1 MTAAELIEL
10 LRQVPPDT
18 PVLVQ
23 GYETGWHD
31 VHMVSTMN
39 VVPYRRAQPWDG
51 EFRSAIEFGQQG
63 SPAVVIVGR
72 REAHRR

>member
-23 GYETGWHD
+23 GYETGWD
-31 VHMVSTMN
+31 VIHAVSTVN
-39 VVPYRRAQPWDG
+39 VAPYRRAQPWDG
-51 EFRSAIEFGQQG
+51 EFRNAPEFEQKRE
-63 SPAVVIVGR
+63 PALVIVGR
-72 REAHRR
+72 REVHRP

>member
-1 MTAAELIEL
+1 MTAAALIEL
-10 LRQVPPDT
+10 LRQVPLDT

-23 GYETGWHD
+23 GYETGLD
-31 VHMVSTMN
+31 AIHMVSTMN

-51 EFRSAIEFGQQG
+51 EFRSATEFGQQG

-72 REAHRR
+72 REAHRQ